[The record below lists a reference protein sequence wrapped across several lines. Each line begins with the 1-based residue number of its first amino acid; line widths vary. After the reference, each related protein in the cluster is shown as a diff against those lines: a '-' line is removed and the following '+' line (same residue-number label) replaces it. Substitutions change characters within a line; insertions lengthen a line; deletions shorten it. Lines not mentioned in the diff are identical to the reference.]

1 MILNG
6 LLVLGATLCA
16 FQALRTK
23 QLLSAALWL
32 ACTSAIVACLLY
44 ALGAYEVA
52 VIELSVG
59 AGLVTVLFVFG
70 ISIAGE
76 DAMGNPSL
84 VPWSVA
90 GGVALI
96 AMGLVAW
103 FALATA
109 EPVAPVAEPSF
120 SIMLWEQRGLD
131 VLVQI
136 GLIFAGVLGI
146 LGILAEKEPAP
157 RPVLEREQMPVQTSL
172 PQPQPTII
180 EGHAESNMQEVH
192 A

>member
-1 MILNG
+1 MILNVI
-6 LLVLGATLCA
+6 LVLGAILCA

-32 ACTSAIVACLLY
+32 ASTSAFVACLLY

-76 DAMGNPSL
+76 DAMGKPTL
-84 VPWSVA
+84 IPWVIA
-90 GGVALI
+90 GGGALI

-103 FALATA
+103 FTLPSGQPA
-109 EPVAPVAEPSF
+109 APISEPSF
-120 SIMLWEQRGLD
+120 SVMLWEQRGLD

-157 RPVLEREQMPVQTSL
+157 RPILEREQMPAQTSL
-172 PQPQPTII
+172 PQPQPAII
-180 EGHAESNMQEVH
+180 EGNIEGAMQEVT